1 MDFSFLNSVEEL
13 NCSTSVAFTV
23 DSSKVFKED
32 VDIV

>member
-23 DSSKVFKED
+23 DSSIKED